1 MSTLR
6 CTLVPAKIIGLW
18 LALLFF
24 FLLFEIYLFMSV
36 LSLHPCCMGFSLV
49 LVSGGYSLVLA
60 HGLLIA
66 GASLVAE
73 HGP

>member
-1 MSTLR
+1 
-6 CTLVPAKIIGLW
+6 
-18 LALLFF
+18 
-24 FLLFEIYLFMSV
+24 MSV

-49 LVSGGYSLVLA
+49 LVSGGYSLVSA

>member
-49 LVSGGYSLVLA
+49 LVSGGYSLVSA